1 MAGHSRPKD
10 GVATA
15 RLCPAIHVFGAA
27 GKDVDARDKP
37 VHDEEGGRGAM
48 GCGGGLGRPP
58 PFIPTISGI
67 NISPVPQVLGQF
79 RLMWYLAGTS
89 FDRHT

>member
-15 RLCPAIHVFGAA
+15 RLCPAIHLFGAA

-37 VHDEEGGRGAM
+37 GHDEEGAGARWV
-48 GCGGGLGRPP
+48 GEGDLAAH